1 MTSPDW
7 LQLAGR
13 SALVVGA
20 GGLGGATAISVAVQG
35 ARVLVVDRD
44 HGNLDAVVRGA
55 AQQGATVETLAA
67 DVSTAEASRAVVDK
81 AVGSLGVPE
90 LFLHAV
96 GRNDRRPVLELGDDD
111 WQSILTLNLST
122 AWWLGQAVGR
132 HMVEAGYGRM
142 VFVSS
147 VSALLAHAHHAPY
160 AATKGGINQ
169 LTRVMAREWAPHGV
183 TVNAVGPGYVETA
196 LTRDY
201 LDRDGHREELESLV
215 PAQRLGRP
223 EEVADAITF
232 LLSDRAAFVTGQC
245 LYIDGGRTLV

>member
-1 MTSPDW
+1 MSDW
-7 LQLAGR
+7 LGLSGR

-20 GGLGGATAISVAVQG
+20 GGLGGASAVSLAALG
-35 ARVLVVDRD
+35 ARVVVVDRD
-44 HGNLDAVVRGA
+44 EANLDVVARAAKDAGA
-55 AQQGATVETLAA
+55 EITTLVA
-67 DVSTAEASRAVVDK
+67 DVATAESCRDVVEEAASI
-81 AVGSLGVPE
+81 VGAPQM
-90 LFLHAV
+90 FLHAV

-122 AWWLGQAVGR
+122 AWWLGQEVGR
-132 HMVEAGYGRM
+132 RMVAAGSGRM

-147 VSALLAHAHHAPY
+147 VSALLAHAQHGPY
-160 AATKGGINQ
+160 AATKGGVNQ
-169 LTRVMAREWAPHGV
+169 MMRVMAREWAPHGV
-183 TVNAVGPGYVETA
+183 TVNSVGPGYVETD

-215 PAQRLGRP
+215 PARRLGRP
-223 EEVADAITF
+223 QEVADAVTF